1 MPRGNQLSRQ
11 WRLLQLFDAPAGVTV
26 EDAARDL
33 DCVVR
38 TIWRDL
44 RVLQDAGFPIY
55 DEPAPDGRRG
65 LWRIDSEFKARLP
78 VKLSLSELAVA
89 VPTSR
94 NSR

>member
-1 MPRGNQLSRQ
+1 
-11 WRLLQLFDAPAGVTV
+11 
-26 EDAARDL
+26 
-33 DCVVR
+33 
-38 TIWRDL
+38 
-44 RVLQDAGFPIY
+44 VLQDAGFPIY